1 MAEHNPTGQIFALP
15 QSPVQKT
22 ATFFIT
28 QVKVRTGVR
37 VGPQQFRIVVCLHVD
52 EVGIL
57 KPAGDAAP
65 IPEVRGDYNLFPPAF
80 LADGN
85 LKTESL
91 ADAIVGYPEGM
102 DGKVADQKRSIE
114 KGADFEI

>member
-1 MAEHNPTGQIFALP
+1 MAEHNPTGQIFALT
-15 QSPVQKT
+15 QSPVEKA

-37 VGPQQFRIVVCLHVD
+37 VGLQQSRIMVGFHVD

-65 IPEVRGDYNLFPPAF
+65 IPEVRGDYNLFPPASF
-80 LADGN
+80 ADGD
-85 LKTESL
+85 LKTKSL
-91 ADAIVGYPEGM
+91 ADPIVGHPEGM
-102 DGKVADQKRSIE
+102 DGKVADQKRSIK
-114 KGADFEI
+114 KGTDFEV